1 MQKNKPMKTRP
12 SFGILVALLFSLPG
26 IAQQTYQPVSALN
39 VEIDTIPV
47 SFPEQEQFK
56 NEVTGNTV
64 NVLHAVEN
72 TGFQFYN
79 SVSFRNE
86 KEGII
91 AGGTRLRIRST
102 QDGGKHWKGFSF
114 SGFANA
120 FYSTAIYE
128 NQFYVVG
135 ASRYIF
141 RNNDLNTEW
150 EAFDVNTLAENKYA
164 LRHPKFYKIK
174 FSPSGLGIIVG
185 DNNGKPLVLKTTD
198 KSAHWQQ
205 VPLDGLP
212 ADEVPLSDVFIF
224 PDNTIRILSFTGNV
238 YESTNQGNNWRQL
251 RNGKEGESLNSIAFI
266 TKKEGYISGLEGLL
280 LKTTDGGKT
289 WEQIDTAVLGSGAN
303 ISNLEYTHDHRLLLT
318 TAESF
323 QDKKTKAPLFSI
335 DAQGKISP
343 FLLAQGKTFV
353 FDAYGLFLLNDKL
366 FLLSRDKLYQT
377 KL

>member
-1 MQKNKPMKTRP
+1 MKTRP
-12 SFGILVALLFSLPG
+12 GLGIVVALLFSLPG
-26 IAQQTYQPVSALN
+26 IAQQTYHPVSALD
-39 VEIDTIPV
+39 VEMDTIPV

-64 NVLHAVEN
+64 KVLHAVEN

-86 KEGII
+86 NKGII
-91 AGGTRLRIRST
+91 AGGTRLRLRST

-128 NQFYVVG
+128 NQYYVVG

-141 RNNDLNTEW
+141 RNNDLNNEW
-150 EAFDVNTLAENKYA
+150 EAFDVNALGENKYE
-164 LRHPKFYKIK
+164 LRHPTFYKIK
-174 FSPSGLGIIVG
+174 FSATGLGIIIG
-185 DNNGKPLVLKTTD
+185 DNNGKPILLKTTD
-198 KSAHWQQ
+198 KGEDWKK
-205 VPLDGLP
+205 VNLNGLQ

-238 YESTNQGNNWRQL
+238 YESSNE
-251 RNGKEGESLNSIAFI
+251 GKDWSLIRSGKKGESFNSITFA
-266 TKKEGYISGLEGLL
+266 TKKEGYISGLQGLL

-289 WEQIDTAVLGSGAN
+289 WEQIDTTVLGSGAN
-303 ISNLEYTHDHRLLLT
+303 ISNLEYTKDHRLLLT

-323 QDKKTKAPLFSI
+323 QDEKNKAPIFSI
-335 DAQGKISP
+335 DKEGKISP
-343 FLLAQGKTFV
+343 FLSAKGQTFV
-353 FDAYGLFLLNDKL
+353 FDAYGLFLLNDNV
-366 FLLSRDKLYQT
+366 FLLDRDKLY
-377 KL
+377 KIKV

>member
-1 MQKNKPMKTRP
+1 MKTRP
-12 SFGILVALLFSLPG
+12 SLGILVALLFSLPG
-26 IAQQTYQPVSALN
+26 IAQQTYQPMSALN

-64 NVLHAVEN
+64 KVLHAVEN

-79 SVSFRNE
+79 SVSFRND

-91 AGGTRLRIRST
+91 AGGTRLRLRST

-141 RNNDLNTEW
+141 RNDDLNTEW
-150 EAFDVNTLAENKYA
+150 EAFDVNTLGESKYA

-174 FSPSGLGIIVG
+174 FSLSGFGIIVG

-198 KSAHWQQ
+198 KGAHWKK
-205 VPLDGLP
+205 VKLNGLQT
-212 ADEVPLSDVFIF
+212 DEVSLSDVFIF
-224 PDNTIRILSFTGNV
+224 PDDTIRLLSFTGNV
-238 YESTNQGNNWRQL
+238 YESSNEGKDWSLL
-251 RNGKEGESLNSIAFI
+251 RRGKEGESLNSIAFA
-266 TKKEGYISGLEGLL
+266 TKKEGYISGLQGLL

-289 WEQIDTAVLGSGAN
+289 WEQIDTTVLGSGAN
-303 ISNLEYTHDHRLLLT
+303 ISNLEYTKDHRLLLT

-323 QDKKTKAPLFSI
+323 QDEKNNAPIFSI
-335 DAQGKISP
+335 DKEGKISP
-343 FLLAQGKTFV
+343 FLSAKGQTFV
-353 FDAYGLFLLNDKL
+353 FDAYGLFLLNDNV
-366 FLLSRDKLYQT
+366 FLLDRDKLY
-377 KL
+377 KIKV

>member
-1 MQKNKPMKTRP
+1 MLKNKPMKTRP
-12 SFGILVALLFSLPG
+12 SLGILVALLFSLPSL
-26 IAQQTYQPVSALN
+26 AQQTYQPISVLN

-56 NEVTGNTV
+56 NDVTGNTV
-64 NVLHAVEN
+64 KVLHAVEN

-79 SVSFRNE
+79 SVSFRND

-91 AGGTRLRIRST
+91 AGGTRLRLRST

-141 RNNDLNTEW
+141 RNDDLNTEW
-150 EAFDVNTLAENKYA
+150 EAFDVNTLGESKYA

-174 FSPSGLGIIVG
+174 FSPSGFGIIVG

-198 KSAHWQQ
+198 KGAHWKK
-205 VPLDGLP
+205 VKLNGLQT
-212 ADEVPLSDVFIF
+212 DEVSLSDVFIF
-224 PDNTIRILSFTGNV
+224 PDDTIRLLSFTGNV
-238 YESTNQGNNWRQL
+238 YESSNEGKDWSLL
-251 RNGKEGESLNSIAFI
+251 RRGKEGESLNSIAFA
-266 TKKEGYISGLEGLL
+266 TKKEGYIAGLQGLL

-289 WEQIDTAVLGSGAN
+289 WEQIDTTVLGSGAN
-303 ISNLEYTHDHRLLLT
+303 ISNLEYTKDHRLLLT

-323 QDKKTKAPLFSI
+323 QDEKNNAPIFSI
-335 DAQGKISP
+335 DKEGKISP
-343 FLLAQGKTFV
+343 FLSAKGQTFV
-353 FDAYGLFLLNDKL
+353 FDAYGLFLLNDNV
-366 FLLSRDKLYQT
+366 FLLDRDKLY
-377 KL
+377 KIKV